1 MSTLGPLLPPTL
13 QSAFQKHAAR
23 PPFRLIGDIVAH
35 LLPDYPPATPD
46 AKQEWIA
53 NLITYLEM
61 TGKVEPKKVVAGM
74 EGEKTVEMLEAV
86 AR

>member
-1 MSTLGPLLPPTL
+1 
-13 QSAFQKHAAR
+13 
-23 PPFRLIGDIVAH
+23 
-35 LLPDYPPATPD
+35 
-46 AKQEWIA
+46 
-53 NLITYLEM
+53 M